1 MSIQTR
7 TTALQNE
14 IVRLYCT
21 FEQDGLLADPETQPI
36 VTILDTDGVTVLDT
50 VTAVKETIG
59 IWFADY
65 FIPATLPL
73 GQYYDE
79 WAFQWSSGSSVTE
92 KTLLFLII
100 YKWAGTRW
108 ESCMYVLSN
117 LLQAVAVILDIVLTI
132 YMWVIIIR
140 ALLSWVNPDPYNPI
154 VQFLHSITEP
164 VLYRVR
170 KALPMPGMGLDL
182 SPIIVLLAI
191 IFLQSFLVQTLKMA
205 ALNLR

>member
-1 MSIQTR
+1 
-7 TTALQNE
+7 
-14 IVRLYCT
+14 
-21 FEQDGLLADPETQPI
+21 
-36 VTILDTDGVTVLDT
+36 
-50 VTAVKETIG
+50 
-59 IWFADY
+59 
-65 FIPATLPL
+65 
-73 GQYYDE
+73 
-79 WAFQWSSGSSVTE
+79 
-92 KTLLFLII
+92 
-100 YKWAGTRW
+100 
-108 ESCMYVLSN
+108 MYVLSN

-191 IFLQSFLVQTLKMA
+191 IFMQSFLVQTLKTA
-205 ALNLR
+205 ALNLQ